1 MSKTETATTMD
12 EGFAS
17 KLGIR
22 LCTPSTFAELIELNV
37 ERVPVTA
44 IGPSGIGKTA
54 IPKQVAARRNGGRPY
69 RIGSVEGIG
78 VPYVALHMPTMSL
91 EDFHVPTFSPDTHL
105 YYDRRVSRRFK
116 PLVDW
121 VEKVKSENKGKV
133 PDDLVPILAF
143 EELNRA
149 VDKSVT
155 RAAFTMLDDRVLGDS
170 LLDGS
175 IQFVITMNPSGGGM
189 SVNEF
194 ERDPAM
200 RRRLGALIGV
210 NYDYGSFMAHAT
222 AAKFHPSVLAHLGAQ
237 PSHGY
242 DEQAAAAGKMFAC
255 PATWEIVSRICRR
268 FDELGKS
275 ILSTAGRAAIEGAV
289 GVGSADHFLDFV
301 KDHTLIVT
309 PDDVLN
315 SYGPETE
322 TRKRFKSYFD
332 VNGGDRLDKVT
343 DLTMGLAVK
352 IFSNLGRPHEE
363 ILKPLSWFFGDLPT
377 EIMMAFS
384 QRMVEEANRQ
394 GSDAKQYLQ
403 TLNQKLAQETPF
415 SDGLKR
421 LHSAKVNATKAA
433 AEAKSKAE

>member
-1 MSKTETATTMD
+1 MSKTETATEMSED
-12 EGFAS
+12 FAA
-17 KLGIR
+17 KLGIEMG
-22 LCTPSTFAELIELNV
+22 TPSSFAKLIEKNV

-44 IGPSGIGKTA
+44 VGPSGIGKTA
-54 IPKQVAARRNGGRPY
+54 IPKQVAARRNGGK
-69 RIGSVEGIG
+69 G

-116 PLVDW
+116 PLIDW
-121 VEKVKSENKGKV
+121 VEEVKKKNKGVV
-133 PDDLVPILAF
+133 PDDMVPILAF

-155 RAAFTMLDDRVLGDS
+155 RAAFTMLDDRVLGDM

-200 RRRLGALIGV
+200 RRRLGTMIGV
-210 NYDYGSFMAHAT
+210 KYDYASFMTYAT
-222 AAKFHPSVLAHLGAQ
+222 NAKFHPSVLGHLGAQ

-242 DEQAAAAGKMFAC
+242 DEQAALAGKMFAC
-255 PATWEIVSRICRR
+255 PAAWETVSRICRR
-268 FDELGKS
+268 FDALGES
-275 ILSTAGRAAIEGAV
+275 ILTTEGRIAIAGAI
-289 GVGSADHFLDFV
+289 GVGSATAFLEFV
-301 KDHTLIVT
+301 KDHTLVVT

-322 TRKRFKSYFD
+322 TRRRFKAYLTED
-332 VNGGDRLDKVT
+332 GGGRLDKVT

-352 IFSNLGRPHEE
+352 IFSNLERKHEA
-363 ILKPLSWFFGDLPT
+363 IVKPLSWFFGDLPT

-384 QRMVEEANRQ
+384 QRLVEEANRA
-394 GSDAKQYLQ
+394 GNDAKQYLQ
-403 TLNQKLAQETPF
+403 TLNQKLAAEAPF
-415 SDGLKR
+415 SEGLAR
-421 LHSAKVNATKAA
+421 LHKAKQAASKAQTA
-433 AEAKSKAE
+433 AE